1 MKSQFWIGLIVGVIL
16 SAIVGIGLDRYQE
29 FRFSNRKLVH
39 LMHPLTGD
47 RITLLVL
54 GGISHDV
61 TYLIRG
67 YTQSLEVPNEKNA
80 VELGDEI
87 GITYTDSSWV
97 VYYLGSFVD
106 KRNMNEKNLSFVQLT
121 PKSYNELIKN
131 GYERFL
137 YRGSF

>member
-54 GGISHDV
+54 GGIRKEIKN
-61 TYLIRG
+61 LIRG
-67 YTQSLEVPNEKNA
+67 YTHSL
-80 VELGDEI
+80 
-87 GITYTDSSWV
+87 
-97 VYYLGSFVD
+97 
-106 KRNMNEKNLSFVQLT
+106 
-121 PKSYNELIKN
+121 
-131 GYERFL
+131 
-137 YRGSF
+137 